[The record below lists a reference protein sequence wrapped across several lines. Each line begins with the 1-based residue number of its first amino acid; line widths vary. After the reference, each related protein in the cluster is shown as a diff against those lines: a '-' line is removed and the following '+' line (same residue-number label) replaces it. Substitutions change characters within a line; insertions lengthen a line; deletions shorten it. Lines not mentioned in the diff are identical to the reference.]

1 LRLSDLALPVDLN
14 RSIIYRG
21 DCRLCQRYIRLC
33 IPSGAICGNGSID
46 SQCGLGALRCQH
58 SPLLI
63 TEESVDPRQ
72 GGFALQRCDLH
83 AAVLMLALNLSV
95 QSTAA
100 RIQLF
105 GAGNF
110 LGNGDATHRHGVS
123 RQSPAIVPAYW
134 KVINPGAEHRVGPFS
149 SALAHC
155 LNGANRMT
163 LRLQLRRIFDCNLQG
178 LGEFD
183 AVRGGARF
191 G

>member
-1 LRLSDLALPVDLN
+1 MAASTASVA
-14 RSIIYRG
+14 S
-21 DCRLCQRYIRLC
+21 
-33 IPSGAICGNGSID
+33 A
-46 SQCGLGALRCQH
+46 RCVA
-58 SPLLI
+58 STPLLI
-63 TEESVDPRQ
+63 TEESVDPRR

-178 LGEFD
+178 LGESMLFVEAPGSAD
-183 AVRGGARF
+183 AGVCQGREG
-191 G
+191 